1 MAESLLQKKKDTVV
15 EKEKKCIV
23 TPSIEVAILHN
34 ANPESFSVGPTS
46 KQFQLPSLP
55 YQDLHYEE

>member
-1 MAESLLQKKKDTVV
+1 MAESLLKKKKDTVV

-34 ANPESFSVGPTS
+34 SNLDMEVRVIGIS
-46 KQFQLPSLP
+46 
-55 YQDLHYEE
+55 YW

>member
-23 TPSIEVAILHN
+23 TPSSEVAILHN
-34 ANPESFSVGPTS
+34 ANLDMEVRVIGIA
-46 KQFQLPSLP
+46 
-55 YQDLHYEE
+55 YW